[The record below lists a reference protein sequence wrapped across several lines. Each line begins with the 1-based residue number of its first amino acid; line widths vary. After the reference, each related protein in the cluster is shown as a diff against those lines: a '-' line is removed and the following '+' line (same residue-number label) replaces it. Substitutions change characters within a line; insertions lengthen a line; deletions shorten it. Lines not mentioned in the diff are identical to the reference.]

1 MIEIARNSDGV
12 RFYLLEHSFE
22 LDKLGIGEFTYFK
35 KHLGMSDYMAN
46 FKSWLKRPTVY
57 LVVAVL
63 DNLIVGWSMNE
74 SWSKPSS
81 DGRPVFVLRAIEIS
95 PQLASK
101 GLGRTLF
108 TLISRIL
115 PGHIITKPVNTNA
128 KKFFVSLGFSLPARN
143 CPVDLADYPAYL
155 VLDEDAKSGL
165 PVEKMHL
172 DQDRTEQCR
181 MKQFPGEYPASREKP
196 RSVIASAAKAESPK
210 KVAVAPE
217 NARRGA
223 MCTDDGH
230 IIGVDYSINKVSLG
244 PDVPPQAQQDSR
256 GEFIGNQKMLSSC
269 ECGENMA
276 GKFLQG
282 GHKPG
287 TAFICASCGRERYF
301 LPLRKTA

>member
-35 KHLGMSDYMAN
+35 KHLGMSDYIAN

-128 KKFFVSLGFSLPARN
+128 KKFFCSLGFSLPAKN
-143 CPVDLADYPAYL
+143 CAVDLADHPGYL
-155 VLDEDAKSGL
+155 VLDERAKSGL
-165 PVEKMHL
+165 SMEKMHL
-172 DQDRTEQCR
+172 DQDRTEQCI
-181 MKQFPGEYPASREKP
+181 MKLFPGEYPASREKP
-196 RSVIASAAKAESPK
+196 RSVIAPAVKTEIPE
-210 KVAVAPE
+210 KVAVIPE
-217 NARRGA
+217 NATKRA
-223 MCTDDGH
+223 MCTDDDH
-230 IIGVDYSINKVSLG
+230 IKGEDYSINKVSSG
-244 PDVPPQAQQDSR
+244 PDVPTQAQQDSK

-269 ECGENMA
+269 ECGENIA

-282 GHKPG
+282 GQKPG
-287 TAFICASCGRERYF
+287 TAFICVSCGKIGR
-301 LPLRKTA
+301 AHV

>member
-12 RFYLLEHSFE
+12 RFYLLEHAFE

-63 DNLIVGWSMNE
+63 ENSIVGWSMNE

-115 PGHIITKPVNTNA
+115 PGHIITKPVNANA
-128 KKFFVSLGFSLPARN
+128 KKFFLSLGFILPAKD
-143 CPVDLADYPAYL
+143 CPVGLADHPGYL
-155 VLDEDAKSGL
+155 VLDEGAKSGL
-165 PVEKMHL
+165 SLEKMHVT
-172 DQDRTEQCR
+172 QDRTEQCR
-181 MKQFPGEYPASREKP
+181 MKLFPAEYPAKGRT
-196 RSVIASAAKAESPK
+196 RSAIASDVKAGGLK
-210 KVAVAPE
+210 KAAVAPG
-217 NARRGA
+217 NT
-223 MCTDDGH
+223 TDGT
-230 IIGVDYSINKVSLG
+230 VDTDHTICEDRSSNEVPLM
-244 PDVPPQAQQDSR
+244 PDASAPVRQDPS

-276 GKFLQG
+276 GKFLQDG
-282 GHKPG
+282 RKPG

>member
-12 RFYLLEHSFE
+12 HFYLLEHAFE

-46 FKSWLKRPTVY
+46 FRSWLKRPNVY

-63 DNLIVGWSMNE
+63 EKSIVGWSMNE
-74 SWSKPSS
+74 SWSKPST
-81 DGRPVFVLRAIEIS
+81 DGRPVFVLRAIEVS

-115 PGHIITKPVNTNA
+115 PGHIITKPVNANA
-128 KKFFVSLGFSLPARN
+128 KNFFVSLSFILPAKN
-143 CPVDLADYPAYL
+143 CPVGLADHPGYL
-155 VLDEDAKSGL
+155 LLDEGSKSGL
-165 PVEKMHL
+165 SLERMHVT
-172 DQDRTEQCR
+172 QDRTEQCR
-181 MKQFPGEYPASREKP
+181 MKLFPGEYPASKGRT
-196 RSVIASAAKAESPK
+196 RSAIASDVKAGGLK
-210 KVAVAPE
+210 KASVAPE
-217 NARRGA
+217 NT
-223 MCTDDGH
+223 TDGTAGTDH
-230 IIGVDYSINKVSLG
+230 TICEDRSSNEVSLV
-244 PDVPPQAQQDSR
+244 PDASTPVRLDLR

-282 GHKPG
+282 GPKPG
-287 TAFICASCGRERYF
+287 TAFICSSCGRERYF
-301 LPLRKTA
+301 LPVRKAA

>member
-1 MIEIARNSDGV
+1 MIEIARNSEGV
-12 RFYLLEHSFE
+12 RFYLLEHTFE

-63 DNLIVGWSMNE
+63 ENSIVGWSMNE

-128 KKFFVSLGFSLPARN
+128 KKFFVSLGFSLPAKD
-143 CPVDLADYPAYL
+143 CPVGLADHPGYL
-155 VLDEDAKSGL
+155 VLDEGAKSGL
-165 PVEKMHL
+165 SLEKMHVT
-172 DQDRTEQCR
+172 QDRTEQCR
-181 MKQFPGEYPASREKP
+181 MKLFPAEYPAKGRT
-196 RSVIASAAKAESPK
+196 RSAIASDVKAGGLK
-210 KVAVAPE
+210 KAAVAPE
-217 NARRGA
+217 NT
-223 MCTDDGH
+223 TDGT
-230 IIGVDYSINKVSLG
+230 VDTDHTICEDRSSNEVPLM
-244 PDVPPQAQQDSR
+244 PDASAPVRQDPR

-269 ECGENMA
+269 ECGDNIA
-276 GKFLQG
+276 GKFLQSG
-282 GHKPG
+282 QKAG
-287 TAFICASCGRERYF
+287 TAFICTSCGRERYF

>member
-12 RFYLLEHSFE
+12 RFYLLEHAFE

-63 DNLIVGWSMNE
+63 ENSIVGWSMNE
-74 SWSKPSS
+74 SWSKPST

-95 PQLASK
+95 PHLASK

-115 PGHIITKPVNTNA
+115 PGHIITKPVNANA
-128 KKFFVSLGFSLPARN
+128 KKFFLSLSFSLPARN
-143 CPVDLADYPAYL
+143 CPVGLADHPGYL
-155 VLDEDAKSGL
+155 VLDEGAKSGL
-165 PVEKMHL
+165 SVGKIHL

-181 MKQFPGEYPASREKP
+181 MKLFPGEYPASKG
-196 RSVIASAAKAESPK
+196 RSRSAIASGIKAEGLK
-210 KVAVAPE
+210 KAAVAPE
-217 NARRGA
+217 NT
-223 MCTDDGH
+223 TDGTVDTDH
-230 IIGVDYSINKVSLG
+230 IICEDRSINEVPLV
-244 PDVPPQAQQDSR
+244 PDASTPVRQDSR
-256 GEFIGNQKMLSSC
+256 GEFIGNQKKLSSC

-282 GHKPG
+282 GQKPG

>member
-1 MIEIARNSDGV
+1 MIEIARNSEGV

-115 PGHIITKPVNTNA
+115 PGHVITKPVNTNA
-128 KKFFVSLGFSLPARN
+128 KKFFFSLGFSLPAKN
-143 CPVDLADYPAYL
+143 CAVDLADHPGYL
-155 VLDEDAKSGL
+155 VLDESAKSGL
-165 PVEKMHL
+165 SVEKMHL
-172 DQDRTEQCR
+172 DQDRTEQCI
-181 MKQFPGEYPASREKP
+181 MKLFPGEYPASREKP
-196 RSVIASAAKAESPK
+196 RSVIASAVKAEIPE
-210 KVAVAPE
+210 KVAVIPE
-217 NARRGA
+217 NATKRA
-223 MCTDDGH
+223 MCTDDDIKGE
-230 IIGVDYSINKVSLG
+230 DCSINKVSLG
-244 PDVPPQAQQDSR
+244 ADVPTQAQQDSR

-282 GHKPG
+282 GQKAG

-301 LPLRKTA
+301 LPLRKTS